1 MSTGEV
7 PVVKSKLPIRLT
19 LRHATGEMPLRISMA
34 FWSLAASLCS
44 YTRDSSGCC
53 CLSAHVISLHLS
65 RNYSKFGAL
74 LRGSFKIKA
83 ERVIMNCNLGR
94 G

>member
-44 YTRDSSGCC
+44 YTVKFQQRYQKSHRIFRNLLFLRMFGN
-53 CLSAHVISLHLS
+53 SAVPEI
-65 RNYSKFGAL
+65 GA
-74 LRGSFKIKA
+74 RFVDVG
-83 ERVIMNCNLGR
+83 
-94 G
+94 